1 VVKAIIYYDRDC
13 GFCRWSLAKFLR
25 LDRARRLRPVT
36 IQSPEAEV
44 QLAGMTDA
52 TRMVSWHLVVDDG
65 TVYSR
70 GAAVAP
76 LLELLSGGH
85 LLAGVS
91 RG

>member
-1 VVKAIIYYDRDC
+1 VKAIIFY
-13 GFCRWSLAKFLR
+13 
-25 LDRARRLRPVT
+25 V
-36 IQSPEAEV
+36 
-44 QLAGMTDA
+44 MTDA